1 MSLSLIFRLNAAFGL
16 LWGIQLI
23 FLPNMMFAMYGW
35 APSVGLI
42 PYVGLI
48 ALAQA
53 AGTAM
58 IGIAILSFGLPNWT
72 SEGQL
77 KTAAKS
83 LVLIA
88 VLFTLLQL
96 YQILISQSAPGA
108 AMDWISTV
116 ITALFAIGFF
126 MKSR

>member
-1 MSLSLIFRLNAAFGL
+1 MNMSLSLVFRLNAAFGL
-16 LWGIQLI
+16 LWAIQLI
-23 FLPNMMFAMYGW
+23 FMPNMMFAMYGW
-35 APSVGLI
+35 TPSI
-42 PYVGLI
+42 GLI

-58 IGIAILSFGLPNWT
+58 TGIAILSFGLPNWT
-72 SEGQL
+72 SEAQL
-77 KTAAKS
+77 KTAAQS
-83 LVLIA
+83 LGLIA

-96 YQILISQSAPGA
+96 YQIVISQAAPGA

>member
-42 PYVGLI
+42 

-83 LVLIA
+83 LVSYSGFIYTPSI
-88 VLFTLLQL
+88 VSNTDFS
-96 YQILISQSAPGA
+96 ISSWGSYGL
-108 AMDWISTV
+108 D
-116 ITALFAIGFF
+116 
-126 MKSR
+126 

>member
-1 MSLSLIFRLNAAFGL
+1 MSLSLIFRLNAAFAL
-16 LWGIQLI
+16 LWAIQLV
-23 FLPNMMFAMYGW
+23 FMPNMMFAMYGW
-35 APSVGLI
+35 EASTGLT
-42 PYVGLI
+42 

-58 IGIAILSFGLPNWT
+58 TGIAILSFGLPNWT

-83 LVLIA
+83 LGLIA
-88 VLFTLLQL
+88 VLFVLLQL
-96 YQILISQSAPGA
+96 YQILISQAAPGG
-108 AMDWISTV
+108 AMDWISTA
-116 ITALFAIGFF
+116 ITALFVIGFF

>member
-42 PYVGLI
+42 

-83 LVLIA
+83 LALIA

-108 AMDWISTV
+108 AMDSISTA